1 MRSVVGDLTD
11 GRTVTVVWTDR
22 ADGDFA
28 TPADDRTSASIRR
41 RIADRPWVWARQVH
55 GREVVIVDDGPWSDR
70 CGREA
75 DALVTRRDDLVLE
88 VRTADCAVLGM
99 WSDDGV
105 VAAVHCGWR
114 GLVAGVVDAAVDAMR
129 SLTPAP
135 LRAVLGP
142 SIGVEC
148 YEFGVGD
155 LQRVVDVAGDDVM
168 GTTVD
173 GRPAL
178 DVRAGVRAALDRR
191 EVVLVGADARCT
203 ACASTEFHSHRARG
217 ESGRQALAVWIG
229 RA

>member
-1 MRSVVGDLTD
+1 MRSVVGELTD
-11 GRTVTVVWTDR
+11 GRTVTVVCTDR

-28 TPADDRTSASIRR
+28 VLPDEGTGASIRR

-55 GREVVIVDDGPWSDR
+55 GRGVVIVEDGPWSDR

-75 DALVTRRDDLVLE
+75 DVLVTRRDDLVLE

-105 VAAVHCGWR
+105 VAVVHCGWR
-114 GLVAGVVDAAVDAMR
+114 GLVAGVVDAAVDAVR

-135 LRAVLGP
+135 LYAALGP

-155 LQRVVDVAGDDVM
+155 LRRVAEVAGDEVV
-168 GTTVD
+168 GETVD

-191 EVVLVGADARCT
+191 EVLLVDTDTRCT
-203 ACASTEFHSHRARG
+203 ACAPDEFHSHRARG
-217 ESGRQALAVWIG
+217 ESGRQALAIWIHQT
-229 RA
+229 

>member
-88 VRTADCAVLGM
+88 VRTFPSIEACQGAAERDHGAPLAWREAKG
-99 WSDDGV
+99 DERKHGV
-105 VAAVHCGWR
+105 VSAA
-114 GLVAGVVDAAVDAMR
+114 D
-129 SLTPAP
+129 
-135 LRAVLGP
+135 
-142 SIGVEC
+142 
-148 YEFGVGD
+148 
-155 LQRVVDVAGDDVM
+155 
-168 GTTVD
+168 
-173 GRPAL
+173 RPA
-178 DVRAGVRAALDRR
+178 
-191 EVVLVGADARCT
+191 
-203 ACASTEFHSHRARG
+203 
-217 ESGRQALAVWIG
+217 
-229 RA
+229 